1 MKVRLL
7 KKVRKRFKIIHL
19 PNGFIDY
26 QGHHYD
32 VNLFQLTDRNTLMM
46 GSEYYAQLGIINK
59 NSSNKNTAITL
70 PFTQNIFYTERDCI
84 AYLKRVIIDIL
95 RKEGYRGRKDKK
107 IMEKYKRV
115 F

>member
-1 MKVRLL
+1 MNVKLL

-26 QGHHYD
+26 QGYHYD
-32 VNLFQLTDRNTLMM
+32 VNLFQLTDRKNLMM
-46 GSEYYAQLGIINK
+46 GSEYYTQLGIINQ
-59 NSSNKNTAITL
+59 NSSNKNTTISL

-84 AYLKRVIIDIL
+84 VFLKRKIIDIL

-107 IMEKYKRV
+107 IMEKNKRV